1 MTTSRP
7 VTVGSFVGLA
17 GAIATA
23 FAVRDVGTWDPL
35 LFVMLL
41 ALVVGAE
48 CLPAQESERMQI
60 SGSFLGL
67 LLAMALLGPT
77 AAGAIGLISSIVDT
91 LRLPAQQRLRP
102 GVLCNLATFTLFP
115 VAGGIVIALTAEWMG
130 VTVNDP
136 EFLVPMAAG
145 FFVATGINFG
155 AFSLINRVL
164 YGESITQQFRT
175 ILLPLIPSEATM
187 LLLASVIVYAE
198 AHIGPMALLTV
209 CGLLVLYLWLYRE
222 LLTSQQRAEELDS
235 RTRQLA
241 TLQVGVLTAMLRTL
255 ALRDHM
261 TARHSAAV
269 ARYARELARAAG
281 CTDEEVELV
290 HTAGLLHDIG
300 KFIFPDHILLADARL
315 TDEDWEIVKCHP
327 YQGAKIVREVEGYGP
342 VADIILGHHE
352 RIDGTGYPRGMRGE
366 EIPLLARVI
375 SVCDTYDVMTARD
388 SYREPISSDAA
399 IEELRRVAGTQLD
412 ARLVE
417 IFVDLVSRRELG
429 FKHGDDA
436 DFEAELQFER
446 RVRDYAAPHR
456 APAAPPVPAA
466 AA

>member
-1 MTTSRP
+1 M
-7 VTVGSFVGLA
+7 L
-17 GAIATA
+17 
-23 FAVRDVGTWDPL
+23 FAV
-35 LFVMLL
+35 LL
-41 ALVVGAE
+41 ALVVGADM
-48 CLPAQESERMQI
+48 LPARESDKMHI
-60 SGSFLGL
+60 SGAFLGL

-77 AAGAIGLISSIVDT
+77 AAAVIGLIASIVDI
-91 LRLPAQQRLRP
+91 LRLPSADRLRP
-102 GVLCNLATFTLFP
+102 AVLLNLPTFMVFP
-115 VAGGIVIALTAEWMG
+115 IMGGLVIAAVSEEMG
-130 VTVNDP
+130 VTIADP
-136 EFLVPMAAG
+136 EFLVPLAAG
-145 FFVATGINFG
+145 FAVATSTNFLLF
-155 AFSLINRVL
+155 ATANRIL
-164 YGESITQQFRT
+164 YGDGLTHQVRT
-175 ILLPLIPSEATM
+175 IFVPLIPSEATM
-187 LLLASVIVYAE
+187 LLLASIIVYAE
-198 AHIGPMALLTV
+198 AYVGPIALVTLA
-209 CGLLVLYLWLYRE
+209 GLLFLYLWLYRE
-222 LLTSQQRAEELDS
+222 LLTSQERAEELDT

-269 ARYARELARAAG
+269 ARYSRELARAAG
-281 CTDEEVELV
+281 CSPEEVELV

-327 YQGAKIVREVEGYGP
+327 FQGAKIVREVEGYGP

-352 RIDGTGYPRGMRGE
+352 RIDGKGYPRGMRGE

-388 SYREPISSDAA
+388 SYREPVSPEVA
-399 IEELRRVAGTQLD
+399 IEELRRVAGKQLD

-417 IFVDLVSRRELG
+417 IFAGLVSSGELG
-429 FKHGDDA
+429 FRHGDDA

-456 APAAPPVPAA
+456 IPLAA
-466 AA
+466 

>member
-1 MTTSRP
+1 MSSRP
-7 VTVGSFVGLA
+7 VTVG
-17 GAIATA
+17 AIAA
-23 FAVRDVGTWDPL
+23 LGCALIGAVAARGVGTWDPALFAVL
-35 LFVMLL
+35 LV
-41 ALVVGAE
+41 LVIGADL
-48 CLPAQESERMQI
+48 LPARETDRMQV

-77 AAGAIGLISSIVDT
+77 AAGVIGLLATVVDT
-91 LRLPAQQRLRP
+91 LRLPARDRLRP

-115 VAGGIVIALTAEWMG
+115 VAGGLVIAWTAAAMGLTPQ
-130 VTVNDP
+130 DP
-136 EFLVPMAAG
+136 GFLVPMAAG
-145 FFVATGINFG
+145 FSVATAINFG
-155 AFSLINRVL
+155 AFASINRVL
-164 YGESITQQFRT
+164 YGDPIGQQIRT
-175 ILLPLIPSEATM
+175 TFVPVIPSEATM

-209 CGLLVLYLWLYRE
+209 AGLLFLYLWLYRE
-222 LLTSQQRAEELDS
+222 LITSQERAEELDS
-235 RTRQLA
+235 RTHQLA

-269 ARYARELARAAG
+269 ARYSRELARAAG
-281 CTDEEVELV
+281 CKGAELELV

-327 YQGAKIVREVEGYGP
+327 FQGAKIVREVEGYGP

-352 RIDGTGYPRGMRGE
+352 RIDGTGYPRGMKGE

-375 SVCDTYDVMTARD
+375 SVCDTYDVLTARD
-388 SYREPISSDAA
+388 SYREPISPDAA

-417 IFVDLVSRRELG
+417 IFCDLVSRGELG

-456 APAAPPVPAA
+456 LPVAAPVPAA

>member
-1 MTTSRP
+1 MTPSRA
-7 VTVGSFVGLA
+7 VFLAAFVGLA
-17 GAIATA
+17 CSFAAA
-23 FAVRDVGTWDPL
+23 VAVRDVGTWDPA
-35 LFVMLL
+35 LFVVLL
-41 ALVVGAE
+41 AVVVGADMI
-48 CLPAQESERMQI
+48 PARESERMHI
-60 SGSFLGL
+60 SGGFLGL

-77 AAGAIGLISSIVDT
+77 AAGAIGLIASVVDMF
-91 LRLPAQQRLRP
+91 RLPREDRFRP
-102 GVLCNLATFTLFP
+102 FVVLNLPTVMAAP
-115 VAGGIVIALTAEWMG
+115 IAGGVVIAAVASGLG
-130 VTVNDP
+130 VTPQDP
-136 EFLVPMAAG
+136 EFLLPMTAGFVVTFAANFLGFAAG
-145 FFVATGINFG
+145 
-155 AFSLINRVL
+155 NRVL
-164 YGESITQQFRT
+164 YGDPIGHQIRT
-175 ILLPLIPSEATM
+175 IFVPLIPSEALM
-187 LLLASVIVYAE
+187 LLLASIIVYAQ

-209 CGLLVLYLWLYRE
+209 AGLLFLYLWLYRE
-222 LLTSQQRAEELDS
+222 LLTSQERAEELDS

-281 CTDEEVELV
+281 CTPEEIELV

-300 KFIFPDHILLADARL
+300 KFIFPDHILLADSRL

-352 RIDGTGYPRGMRGE
+352 RIDGAGYPRGMRGE

-388 SYREPISSDAA
+388 SYREPVATEVA
-399 IEELRRVAGTQLD
+399 IEELRRVAGKQLD

-417 IFVDLVSRRELG
+417 IFAELVSSGELG
-429 FKHGDDA
+429 FRHGDDA

-446 RVRDYAAPHR
+446 RVRDYAAPQR
-456 APAAPPVPAA
+456 VPLAA
-466 AA
+466 